1 VTKVFILVIS
11 LWGYNGT
18 EWVYVGNQMALQQPM
33 AKEQCLDL
41 AAKWQKHELNVY
53 FRFSIECIEQK
64 EKES

>member
-1 VTKVFILVIS
+1 MVKLFILVIS

-33 AKEQCLDL
+33 AKEECLDL
-41 AAKWQKHELNVY
+41 AANWQKHEFNSY

>member
-1 VTKVFILVIS
+1 MTKVFILVIS

-33 AKEQCLDL
+33 AKEECLDL
-41 AAKWQKHELNVY
+41 AANWSKHELNTY

>member
-1 VTKVFILVIS
+1 MTKVFILVIS

-41 AAKWQKHELNVY
+41 AAKWQKHELNAY